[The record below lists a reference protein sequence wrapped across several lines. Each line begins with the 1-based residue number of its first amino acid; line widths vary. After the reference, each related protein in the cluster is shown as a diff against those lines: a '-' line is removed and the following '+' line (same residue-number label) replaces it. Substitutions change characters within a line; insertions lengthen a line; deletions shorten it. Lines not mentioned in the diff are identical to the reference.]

1 MDVIKAAAAALK
13 PIEDEGIIVQQGW
26 YDAALKQLHITLWKL
41 RDYAAAHSDDD
52 CDVEA
57 ATIQVNIWSTAD
69 QQDLVKR
76 VKKLMKAA
84 GFLYTEGN
92 DTAEPD
98 TGVFMNAMRFFYQEE
113 AEEETE
119 E

>member
-1 MDVIKAAAAALK
+1 MDVIKTAADALK
-13 PIEDEGIIVQQGW
+13 PISDEGITVQQGW
-26 YDAALKQLHITLWKL
+26 YDASLKKLHITLWKL

-76 VKKLMKAA
+76 VKKLMKAN
-84 GFLYTEGN
+84 GFEFTEGN
-92 DTAEPD
+92 DTGEQD